1 MSMLKDQTVAEL
13 IREQLNRG
21 LERTRHARACESF
34 PDADFLFAGVER
46 VLGTYDSGRDW
57 LQRRRDQGRGP
68 VARATA
74 FDAINSS
81 RREAMTRDVAAALQR
96 EFVGQ
101 LAEEGVDHLA
111 AFPELKAWTVLACDG
126 HAVEHACHADRDAR
140 GRYVPDSG
148 LYTLDLRTGL
158 SAFLRPVGGDGRH
171 AHEWPAF
178 RAAVREL
185 RPDTR
190 VLFVEDRAFIDLP
203 RWDRYRRRG
212 LHQITRLK
220 ENMYPVEETP
230 LPFDRTDPVN
240 VGVRRYTRARFR
252 GVKGTFLLITYRDPE
267 TGEAYTFLASLP
279 EGFRPGVLAWLYF
292 LRWGIEKLYDT
303 FKNKLHETK
312 AWANSPSA
320 AAVRPLFISLA
331 YNLLLWLQHRLHRD
345 FGIRDEKVARKF
357 RAHIAQRAEA
367 AAKANRQLHPLCTL
381 TLSHR
386 MAQMSAQF
394 IRCVSNLLHN
404 PMPLRRLLAQFQD
417 AQLAYL

>member
-1 MSMLKDQTVAEL
+1 MLKDQTVAQL

-21 LERTRHARACESF
+21 LDRTRQTRACESF
-34 PDADFLFAGVER
+34 PDEDFLFAGIER
-46 VLGTYDSGRDW
+46 VLGVYDSGRDW
-57 LQRRRDQGRGP
+57 LQRRRDQGHGC

-74 FDAINSS
+74 FDALNSP
-81 RREAMTRDVAAALQR
+81 RREAMTREVAAAVQR
-96 EFVGQ
+96 DFVRQ
-101 LAEEGVDHLA
+101 FADEGVDHLA
-111 AFPELKAWTVLACDG
+111 AFPELMDWTVLACDG
-126 HAVEHACHADRDAR
+126 HAVEHACHAARDAR
-140 GRYVPDSG
+140 DRFVPDSS

-158 SAFLRPVGGDGRH
+158 SAFLHTVGGDGRH

-178 RAAVREL
+178 RAAIRNL

-212 LHQITRLK
+212 LYQITRLK
-220 ENMYPVEETP
+220 ENMYPVEETT
-230 LPFDRTDPVN
+230 LAFDRADPLN
-240 VGVRRYTRARFR
+240 AGVRRYTRVRFH
-252 GVKGTFLLITYRDPE
+252 GMKGTFLLVTYRDPE

-279 EGFRPGVLAWLYF
+279 EEFRPGVLAWLYF

-312 AWANSPSA
+312 AWANSATA
-320 AAVRPLFISLA
+320 AALRPLFISLA

-345 FGIRDEKVARKF
+345 FGISDEKVERKF
-357 RAHIAQRAEA
+357 RAHIGQRAKAAEA
-367 AAKANRQLHPLCTL
+367 ANRRLHPLHTL
-381 TLSHR
+381 TLPHR

-404 PMPLRRLLAQFQD
+404 PKPLRLLLAPFRG